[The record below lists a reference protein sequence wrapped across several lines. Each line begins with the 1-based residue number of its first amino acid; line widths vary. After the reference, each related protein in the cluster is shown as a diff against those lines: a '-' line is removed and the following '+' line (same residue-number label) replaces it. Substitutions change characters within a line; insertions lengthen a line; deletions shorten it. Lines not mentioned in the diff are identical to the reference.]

1 MIINYSNNNYI
12 DFVKKSIK
20 LFTKLFVNWIFV
32 SKKSEITYLIFF
44 NLPSFSKFYILL
56 YSFFSNI
63 LSPFI
68 DFQKKQLFLSLDT
81 IAVKNFN

>member
-1 MIINYSNNNYI
+1 MIIDHSNNNYT

-44 NLPSFSKFYILL
+44 NLPSFSKLL
-56 YSFFSNI
+56 YSFFFKYFVSLHRFWKSNFFY
-63 LSPFI
+63 L
-68 DFQKKQLFLSLDT
+68 
-81 IAVKNFN
+81 